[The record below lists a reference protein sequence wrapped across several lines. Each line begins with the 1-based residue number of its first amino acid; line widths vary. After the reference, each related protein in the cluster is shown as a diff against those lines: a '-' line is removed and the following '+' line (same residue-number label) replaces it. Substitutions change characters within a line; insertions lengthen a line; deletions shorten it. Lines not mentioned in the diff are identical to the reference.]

1 MRNHR
6 TTTASQG
13 ASTLLWLL
21 LLAAL
26 FGLGAFWWWTAQTQ
40 TPKPSQPVPGT
51 NYQITTVRPG
61 VRVMTRATNN
71 SPAAIRMPQTNRPS
85 PQFTNHS
92 TLPAVTNFPA
102 PPSAPLATN
111 AIPAVSGGN
120 TNAFTPLYPPAPTL
134 NTNLAQRVHPREST
148 APLGIEGYPR
158 AIRDVLEAQ
167 IVLDREGFSPGSIDG
182 VMGSQTRAALRAY
195 QKEWSLPE
203 TGELDPG
210 TKAELVLEKPPLATY
225 LISSNDLARL
235 QPVSATWVGKS
246 RQTALDYETIVELV
260 AEKSHAH
267 PTLIRKLN
275 PAINWTNISSG
286 TLVQVPDP
294 SGPESKLRASWITIK
309 LSEKVLQ
316 AYDAEANLIAHFP
329 CSIAQRV
336 EKRPVGDLRIEVVIP
351 NPDYTFNPEVFPESA
366 EARKLRNRLVI
377 APGPN
382 NPVGVAWIGLDKPG
396 YGIHGTPLPEQVGRT
411 ESHGCFRL
419 ANWNAER
426 LLKLVLVG
434 TPVYVKP

>member
-1 MRNHR
+1 
-6 TTTASQG
+6 
-13 ASTLLWLL
+13 
-21 LLAAL
+21 
-26 FGLGAFWWWTAQTQ
+26 
-40 TPKPSQPVPGT
+40 
-51 NYQITTVRPG
+51 
-61 VRVMTRATNN
+61 MTRATNN
-71 SPAAIRMPQTNRPS
+71 AHAPIQMAQTNRAANPL
-85 PQFTNHS
+85 TNY
-92 TLPAVTNFPA
+92 TPLPAVTHSPV
-102 PPSAPLATN
+102 PQPQPSRTN
-111 AIPAVSGGN
+111 AIPKASGGI
-120 TNAFTPLYPPAPTL
+120 TNASLPLYPSAPTL
-134 NTNLAQRVHPREST
+134 NTNLVPRVHPREAT
-148 APLGIEGYPR
+148 TLMGIEGYPR

-167 IVLDREGFSPGSIDG
+167 IVLDREGFSSGSIDG
-182 VMGSQTRAALRAY
+182 VMGYQTRAALRAY

-203 TGELDPG
+203 TGELDAG

-225 LISSNDLARL
+225 LVSSNDLARL
-235 QPVSATWVGKS
+235 QPISPTWVGKS
-246 RQTALDYETIVELV
+246 RQTALDYETVLELV

-267 PTLIRKLN
+267 PALIKKLN
-275 PAINWTNISSG
+275 PAINWTNVSSG

-294 SGPESKLRASWITIK
+294 SGPEMKLRASWITIK

-316 AYDAEANLIAHFP
+316 VYDAEANLIAHFP

-366 EARKLRNRLVI
+366 EARKLRNRLII

-396 YGIHGTPLPEQVGRT
+396 YGIHGTPGPEQVGRT

-426 LLKLVLVG
+426 LITLVAVG